1 MPFRGTCSTTQTIA
15 WDARASL
22 KQRRL
27 MAKMLTLGIIWVAA
41 IEASLELMLEPL
53 WDAISA
59 HEYERA
65 VSLLGA

>member
-1 MPFRGTCSTTQTIA
+1 
-15 WDARASL
+15 
-22 KQRRL
+22 
-27 MAKMLTLGIIWVAA
+27 MLTLGIIWVAA